1 MHTKERYMPE
11 SFHQLRRLAG
21 HTQEEAARYLY
32 TSRRVIQRIEA
43 GQTDQARTELYE
55 LKLKKD
61 GLL

>member
-1 MHTKERYMPE
+1 MPE
-11 SFHQLRRLAG
+11 SFQQLRRLAG

-43 GQTDQARTELYE
+43 GQSDQARTELYE